1 MPCNRTLLDFNRT
14 PRRPLRVI
22 LEDLQ
27 DLAHPV
33 HIEVLGEV
41 PPLGFTGLA
50 DEPTVLGTHTEV
62 LDVSDKELLDR
73 FASGITTIAALS
85 LALNYPTIVSVMH
98 SLVNSY
104 KNLIAVALAT
114 EYSFEGAEKVR
125 VAFPFHTRL

>member
-41 PPLGFTGLA
+41 PPLGLTRLA
-50 DEPTVLGTHTEV
+50 DEATVLGTHTEV
-62 LDVSDKELLDR
+62 LDVSEVLFEELAVATGDDVDDVVRVGGELL
-73 FASGITTIAALS
+73 
-85 LALNYPTIVSVMH
+85 
-98 SLVNSY
+98 
-104 KNLIAVALAT
+104 
-114 EYSFEGAEKVR
+114 
-125 VAFPFHTRL
+125 

>member
-27 DLAHPV
+27 DLTHPV

-50 DEPTVLGTHTEV
+50 DEATVLGTHTEV
-62 LDVSDKELLDR
+62 LDVSEVLFEELAVATGDDVDDVVWVGGELL
-73 FASGITTIAALS
+73 
-85 LALNYPTIVSVMH
+85 
-98 SLVNSY
+98 
-104 KNLIAVALAT
+104 
-114 EYSFEGAEKVR
+114 
-125 VAFPFHTRL
+125 